1 VFALLAPDTQPA
13 SRVRF
18 EIKIVN
24 QRWIEALRPALKSL
38 GLPQDGLHTF
48 RRGCNRRWELAGMNP
63 AVLRTQTGH
72 TTATM
77 TALYTGQVP
86 LDQVKAEFS
95 NRFGKAIMRK
105 TVLLE
110 NLENEAA
117 A

>member
-1 VFALLAPDTQPA
+1 TPPRESQMLL
-13 SRVRF
+13 
-18 EIKIVN
+18 
-24 QRWIEALRPALKSL
+24 EALHPALKTL
-38 GLPQDGLHTF
+38 GLPQDGMHTF

-63 AVLRTQTGH
+63 AVLRTQMGH

-95 NRFGKAIMRK
+95 VRFGRK
-105 TVLLE
+105 TGLLE
-110 NLENEAA
+110 NMENEAA